1 MIDENSPR
9 PAYPDEHPVLEGIL
23 RRASLAES
31 RYREQ
36 LLAHPEALELPVEQ
50 IVAGRVFVSD
60 MDRKPAGFCVVVPA
74 SAGEAEL
81 EGLFVDPA
89 SWGRGIG
96 KLLVSHAATVASS
109 TGATRMSVVA
119 GHDAKEFYEKCGFV
133 VTGETRTQFAPALI
147 MHLML
152 EAAGGSKN

>member
-1 MIDENSPR
+1 MIEENSAR
-9 PAYPDEHPVLEGIL
+9 PARPDEQPALEGIL

-36 LLAHPEALELPVEQ
+36 LLAHPEVLELPVEQ

-74 SAGEAEL
+74 SAGEHEL
-81 EGLFVDPA
+81 EGLFVDPPF
-89 SWGRGIG
+89 WGRGIG
-96 KLLVSHAATVASS
+96 RLLVGHAAAIAAGM
-109 TGATRMSVVA
+109 GAKRMSVIA
-119 GHDAKEFYEKCGFV
+119 GHEARGFYEKCGFA
-133 VTGETRTQFAPALI
+133 VTGETHTQFAPALV

-152 EAAGGSKN
+152 DAAAGGQE